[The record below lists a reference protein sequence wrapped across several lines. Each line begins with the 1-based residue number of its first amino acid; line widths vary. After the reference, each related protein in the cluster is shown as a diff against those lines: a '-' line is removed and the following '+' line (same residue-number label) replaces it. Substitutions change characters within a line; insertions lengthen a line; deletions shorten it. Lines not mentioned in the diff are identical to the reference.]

1 MHSECDSVRTVEDGA
16 VFIKKMV
23 ENPQP
28 PPHPLPLQGLRDSR
42 QRPYGLDVI
51 LLVHPNVSTM
61 LLSLYH

>member
-28 PPHPLPLQGLRDSR
+28 PPPPPPPPRSSGLSSKAL
-42 QRPYGLDVI
+42 RP
-51 LLVHPNVSTM
+51 
-61 LLSLYH
+61 